1 MARNRHRFNRA
12 PEINM
17 TSMIDVMSLLMCVT
31 LVTAPLLSTGVDVNL
46 PRGGRQ
52 ALSGSDKGL
61 DIAIDKDGA
70 IYIGREKVELRDL
83 GARLKDIAKAN
94 PDISI
99 VLSGDAAGRYG
110 RVVEVMAELKA
121 MGFSKVGL
129 KMEPATGAR

>member
-1 MARNRHRFNRA
+1 MARNRHRFNRP

-52 ALSGSDKGL
+52 ALSGPDKGL
-61 DIAIDKDGA
+61 DIAIDKDGS

-83 GARLKDIAKAN
+83 GARLKDISKAN